1 MFHVSYCKKEEE
13 EEEEED
19 EYFACVK
26 YDLGCYCVRRY

>member
-1 MFHVSYCKKEEE
+1 MFHVSYTAKE

-19 EYFACVK
+19 EYFAYVK